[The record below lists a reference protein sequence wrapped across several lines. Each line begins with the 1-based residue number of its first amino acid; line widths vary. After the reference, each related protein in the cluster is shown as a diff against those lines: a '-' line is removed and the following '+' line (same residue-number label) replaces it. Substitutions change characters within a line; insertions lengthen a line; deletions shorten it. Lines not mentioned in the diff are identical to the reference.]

1 MSVTK
6 VKVNGMDMSSDVT
19 LSGTTPTLTI
29 GDAGAEDADVQAI
42 CNSVF
47 TQDCKDAYATFL
59 ANQSL

>member
-42 CNSVF
+42 CNVVF
-47 TQDCKDAYATFL
+47 TQDCKDNYAAFI
-59 ANQSL
+59 AAGPF